1 MLLQP
6 AKLGRDQMLG
16 VANLGMS
23 AEPSASLRLRI
34 RFILHWP
41 RPPPGMGGYKRKFR
55 VKQISPCWRCL
66 LVLRFQYFELTKR
79 ENVKLMH

>member
-1 MLLQP
+1 
-6 AKLGRDQMLG
+6 
-16 VANLGMS
+16 
-23 AEPSASLRLRI
+23 
-34 RFILHWP
+34 
-41 RPPPGMGGYKRKFR
+41 MGGYKRKFR